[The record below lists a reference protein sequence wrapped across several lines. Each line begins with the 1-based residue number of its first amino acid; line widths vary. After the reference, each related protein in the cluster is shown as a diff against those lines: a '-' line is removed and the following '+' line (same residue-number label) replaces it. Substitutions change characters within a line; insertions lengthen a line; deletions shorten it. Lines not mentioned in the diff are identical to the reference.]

1 MFLIEM
7 SKTSKQT
14 DTRYEAKRVGE
25 YYAKSENKL
34 KLFEFKEEEKNLHEN
49 MFHIYIGTCVCVCNG

>member
-34 KLFEFKEEEKNLHEN
+34 KLFEFNEEKKI
-49 MFHIYIGTCVCVCNG
+49 FTKTCFIYI

>member
-1 MFLIEM
+1 M

-34 KLFEFKEEEKNLHEN
+34 KLFEFKEEKKNLHEN
-49 MFHIYIGTCVCVCNG
+49 MFHIYI